1 MSGSAIAFP
10 QRRFGGGG
18 GGGWGKVLSNQ
29 PHFGAI

>member
-10 QRRFGGGG
+10 QRRFGG